1 MKTIII
7 NRNKGFNNK
16 RVYISKLWNKN
27 NRDKNAINILKRIK
41 NIRNKI
47 IKRL

>member
-7 NRNKGFNNK
+7 NRNKGVNNNK
-16 RVYISKLWNKN
+16 VDIFKLWNKN
-27 NRDKNAINILKRIK
+27 KKDKNVINILKRIK
-41 NIRNKI
+41 NIRNKV

>member
-7 NRNKGFNNK
+7 NRNKGFNNNI
-16 RVYISKLWNKN
+16 VDIFKLWNKN
-27 NRDKNAINILKRIK
+27 KKDKNEINILKMTK